1 MTLTL
6 LETIQRIIR
15 EELARLRTAELG
27 VVQRQH
33 PHAGASDKDNYACTV
48 QLRDSGI
55 VLEQVPVATPRIGAV
70 SIPAVGDLVLVEFI
84 GGDVNHPVIVGSLY
98 NDQDR
103 PPVNEAGQVVLHLP
117 LGAADSDAVRLEVRS
132 GQKREV
138 TLRLGDGLVIR
149 FRDDDPVVEVEAAG
163 GKAVLKI
170 DRDGTVSL
178 SSQAKVNLD
187 APEINIKA
195 TGQLNLKGDAAVN
208 IN

>member
-6 LETIQRIIR
+6 LETIQRIVQ
-15 EELARLRTAELG
+15 EELGRLRTAELG
-27 VVQRQH
+27 VVERQH

-48 QLRDSGI
+48 RLRDSGI

-84 GGDVNHPVIVGSLY
+84 GGEVSHPVIVGSLY

-103 PPVNEAGQVVLHLP
+103 PPVSEAGQVVLHLP
-117 LGAADSDAVRLEVRS
+117 LGAGDSDAVRLELRS

-138 TLRLGDGLVIR
+138 TLRLGDGLVIQL
-149 FRDDDPVVEVEAAG
+149 RDDDPVVEVKAAG

-170 DRDGTVSL
+170 ERDGTVSL
-178 SSQAKVNLD
+178 NSQAKVNLE

>member
-138 TLRLGDGLVIR
+138 TLRLGDGLVIQ

>member
-1 MTLTL
+1 VTLTL
-6 LETIQRIIR
+6 LETIQRIVQ
-15 EELARLRTAELG
+15 EELGRLRTAELG
-27 VVQRQH
+27 VVERQH

-48 QLRDSGI
+48 RLRDSGI

-84 GGDVNHPVIVGSLY
+84 GGEVSHPVIVGSLY

-103 PPVNEAGQVVLHLP
+103 PPVLHLP
-117 LGAADSDAVRLEVRS
+117 LGAGDSDAVRLELRS

-138 TLRLGDGLVIR
+138 TLRLGDGLVIQL
-149 FRDDDPVVEVEAAG
+149 RDDDPVVEVKAAG

-170 DRDGTVSL
+170 ERDGTVSL
-178 SSQAKVNLD
+178 NSQAKVNLE